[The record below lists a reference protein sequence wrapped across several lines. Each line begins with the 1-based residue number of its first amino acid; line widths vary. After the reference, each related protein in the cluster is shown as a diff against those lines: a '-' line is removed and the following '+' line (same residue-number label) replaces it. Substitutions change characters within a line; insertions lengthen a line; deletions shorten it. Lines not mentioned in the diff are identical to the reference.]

1 MKIKLT
7 EIVKGVSKGFIGNLC
22 SFSIMGLP
30 AADGIYKTIE
40 TKAGKIS
47 YAVTGA
53 AMLTTIASA
62 LYSLGN

>member
-7 EIVKGVSKGFIGNLC
+7 EIVKGAGKGILGTPC
-22 SFSIMGLP
+22 SASIMGLP